1 MKIPLLTETLVVYHV
16 AFLPQFNCDC
26 RRLSA
31 AVGEASRSA
40 RKSRFLGLK
49 NDCIFLSLN

>member
-1 MKIPLLTETLVVYHV
+1 MKIPLLTETHIDYHV

-31 AVGEASRSA
+31 AVGQASSSA
-40 RKSRFLGLK
+40 IKSRFLGLK
-49 NDCIFLSLN
+49 NRLHFLKS

>member
-1 MKIPLLTETLVVYHV
+1 MKIPLLTETHIDYHV
-16 AFLPQFNCDC
+16 AFLPQFNSDC

-31 AVGEASRSA
+31 AVGEASSSA

-49 NDCIFLSLN
+49 NDYIFLSLN

>member
-1 MKIPLLTETLVVYHV
+1 MKIPLLTETHIDYHV

-31 AVGEASRSA
+31 AVGEASSSA
-40 RKSRFLGLK
+40 RKSRFLGRK